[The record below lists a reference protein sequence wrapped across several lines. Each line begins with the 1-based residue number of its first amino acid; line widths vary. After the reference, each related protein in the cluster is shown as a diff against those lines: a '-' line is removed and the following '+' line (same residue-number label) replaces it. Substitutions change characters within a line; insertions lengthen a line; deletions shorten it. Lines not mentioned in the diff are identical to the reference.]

1 MFSTLH
7 ELKVMLNQQ
16 GLFFCFGGP
25 ISQELMVGIGDTL
38 RNKMRF
44 DDADSKTIINVFSMF
59 VEQSQNI
66 IHYSAE
72 RTPPKSN
79 SNNNELSNG
88 IIGVGYDNEYYYV
101 LCGNMVYNESVDSI
115 REQLTK
121 LQVMNKDE
129 LKRYYKEKRRK
140 NAHENS
146 KGAGLGFIELARKS
160 VKPIEFDVYK
170 IDEKYS
176 FFSLKTTI

>member
-1 MFSTLH
+1 MLSNLH
-7 ELKVMLNQQ
+7 ELKMMLNQQ

-38 RNKMRF
+38 RNKMKF
-44 DDADSKTIINVFSMF
+44 DDADSSTIVKVFSMF

-72 RTPPKSN
+72 KTPPGAEKAEMS
-79 SNNNELSNG
+79 SG
-88 IIGVGYDNEYYYV
+88 IIGVGYDNDYYYV
-101 LCGNMVYNESVDSI
+101 SCGNIVYNEVVDSL
-115 REQLTK
+115 REQLSK
-121 LQVMNKDE
+121 LQLMSRDE
-129 LKRYYKEKRRK
+129 LKRYYKERRK
-140 NAHENS
+140 NDTPETS

-160 VKPIEFDVYK
+160 VKPIEFDVQE
-170 IDEKYS
+170 IDEEFS

>member
-1 MFSTLH
+1 MLSNLH
-7 ELKVMLNQQ
+7 ELKIMLNQQ

-25 ISQELMVGIGDTL
+25 ISQQLMVGIGDTL
-38 RNKMRF
+38 RNKMKF
-44 DDADSKTIINVFSMF
+44 DDADSATIVKVFSMF

-72 RTPPKSN
+72 KTPPNDDKAEMS
-79 SNNNELSNG
+79 SG
-88 IIGVGYDNEYYYV
+88 IIGVGYDNDYYYV
-101 LCGNMVYNESVDSI
+101 SCGNIIHNEVVESL

-121 LQVMNKDE
+121 LQVMDRSE
-129 LKRYYKEKRRK
+129 LKRYYKEKRR
-140 NAHENS
+140 NETPESS

-160 VKPIEFDVYK
+160 VKPIEFDVQK
-170 IDEKYS
+170 IDDEFS

>member
-1 MFSTLH
+1 MLSNLH

-38 RNKMRF
+38 RNKMKF
-44 DDADSKTIINVFSMF
+44 DDADSSTIVKVFSMF

-72 RTPPKSN
+72 KTPPGAEKP
-79 SNNNELSNG
+79 ELSSG
-88 IIGVGYDNEYYYV
+88 IIGVGFDNEYYYV
-101 LCGNMVYNESVDSI
+101 SCGNIVYNEVVDSLT
-115 REQLTK
+115 EQLSK
-121 LQVMNKDE
+121 LQVMNRDE
-129 LKRYYKEKRRK
+129 LKKYYKERRR
-140 NAHENS
+140 NDTPEAS

-160 VKPIEFDVYK
+160 VKPIEFEVQN
-170 IDEKYS
+170 IDDDFS

>member
-1 MFSTLH
+1 MLSNLH
-7 ELKVMLNQQ
+7 ELKIMLNQQ

-38 RNKMRF
+38 RNKMKF
-44 DDADSKTIINVFSMF
+44 DDADSKTIVKVFSMF

-72 RTPPKSN
+72 KTPPGSEKA
-79 SNNNELSNG
+79 ELSNG
-88 IIGVGYDNEYYYV
+88 IIGVGYDNDYYYV
-101 LCGNMVYNESVDSI
+101 SCGNMIHNEAVDSI
-115 REQLTK
+115 CEQLTR
-121 LQVMNKDE
+121 LQVMDRDE
-129 LKRYYKEKRRK
+129 LKRYYKERRRK
-140 NAHENS
+140 DSHKDS

-160 VKPIEFDVYK
+160 VKPIEFNVQK
-170 IDEKYS
+170 VDENFS